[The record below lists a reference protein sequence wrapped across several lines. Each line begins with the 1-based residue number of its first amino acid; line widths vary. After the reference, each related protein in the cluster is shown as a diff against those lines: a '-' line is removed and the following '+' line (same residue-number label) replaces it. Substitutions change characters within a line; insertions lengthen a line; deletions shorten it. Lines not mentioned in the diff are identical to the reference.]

1 MPNSLLRPRCQ
12 TFANLWTRKNHHRR
26 RGTAATPQWR
36 NHRKPIMVVVAPLP
50 WSSKIGLGSKAI
62 KNNTKKFEIDI
73 DSAEDLFLWMVRN
86 EPFNGWVTLNHKS
99 MDVLTTSKL
108 PKPAVGFSEN
118 RLSSFATL
126 EKPFRSG
133 KRENHL
139 HVP

>member
-1 MPNSLLRPRCQ
+1 MGPTCKIPRSNQLKGESRCLGIRRSPYSDVPSSLLRPRCQ
-12 TFANLWTRKNHHRR
+12 PFANLWTRKNHHRR

-36 NHRKPIMVVVAPLP
+36 NHRKPIIVVVAPLP

-73 DSAEDLFLWMVRN
+73 DSAEDLFLWMVRS

-108 PKPAVGFSEN
+108 P
-118 RLSSFATL
+118 
-126 EKPFRSG
+126 
-133 KRENHL
+133 
-139 HVP
+139 